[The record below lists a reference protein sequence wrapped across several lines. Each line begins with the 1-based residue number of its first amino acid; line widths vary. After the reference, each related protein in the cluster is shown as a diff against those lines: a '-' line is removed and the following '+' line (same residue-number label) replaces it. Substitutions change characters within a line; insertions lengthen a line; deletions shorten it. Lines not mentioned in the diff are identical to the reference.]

1 MDNMTIEDMKEF
13 KRNAIEILRRNSQ
26 YATAKAT
33 EKAFDT
39 LIWFEETIEKFNSI
53 PCTSFEP
60 IPVEDWERLGYTHEE
75 AKELSELSNC
85 IL

>member
-1 MDNMTIEDMKEF
+1 MDNMTIEDMKEY
-13 KRNAIEILRRNSQ
+13 KRNAIDILRKNSQ

-53 PCTSFEP
+53 PYSYIKDDFT
-60 IPVEDWERLGYTHEE
+60 L
-75 AKELSELSNC
+75 
-85 IL
+85 